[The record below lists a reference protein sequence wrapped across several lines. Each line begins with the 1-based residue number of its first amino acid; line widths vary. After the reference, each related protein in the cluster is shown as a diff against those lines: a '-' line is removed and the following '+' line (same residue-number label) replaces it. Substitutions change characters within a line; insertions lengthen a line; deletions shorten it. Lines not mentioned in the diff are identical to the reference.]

1 MTSIRP
7 LSFCLVLLV
16 IILFSVNPGCKKE
29 KPCDPGNIP
38 APEFYEF
45 SRRIGDST
53 VYLFWHF
60 PRLDDYAYTVEV
72 KYNLNGSE
80 KVQEAVGSMTI
91 SKLNNGEKYKFL
103 MTAIDKCRNRYDLG
117 SVSATPNTQFVVI
130 SPTGSDG
137 YSIENGKVRI
147 DLRFNRP
154 ADTTD
159 MDYPILMDN
168 FIQLS
173 AGLSY
178 QPGIYENSGLSKV
191 SYSYKWLEDCTVL
204 SILTDKTKE
213 SFCIGFPCYLYLRF
227 HFAWRGATFYE
238 GIADKNG
245 MQLDADKDGREMGE
259 AKLVFIL
266 NN

>member
-1 MTSIRP
+1 MTTKRP
-7 LSFCLVLLV
+7 LSSCLVLLT
-16 IILFSVNPGCKKE
+16 IILIPVNSGCKKE

-80 KVQEAVGSMTI
+80 KVQEAVGRMTI
-91 SKLNNGEKYKFL
+91 SELNNGEKYQFI
-103 MTAIDKCRNRYDLG
+103 MTAIDKCGDRYDLG
-117 SVSATPNTQFVVI
+117 SVSAIPNTPFVVI

-137 YSIENGKVRI
+137 YSIEEGKVRI

-154 ADTTD
+154 ANTTD
-159 MDYPILMDN
+159 GYLPRMMDN
-168 FIQLS
+168 FIELR

-178 QPGIYENSGLSKV
+178 QPGIHDNTGLSKV
-191 SYSYKWLEDCTVL
+191 SYSYKWLENCTVL
-204 SILTDKTKE
+204 SLITDKTKE
-213 SFCIGFPCYLYLRF
+213 SFCAGFPCYLYLNF
-227 HFAWRGATFYE
+227 HFMWIGGTFYE

-259 AKLVFIL
+259 AKLIFIL
-266 NN
+266 N